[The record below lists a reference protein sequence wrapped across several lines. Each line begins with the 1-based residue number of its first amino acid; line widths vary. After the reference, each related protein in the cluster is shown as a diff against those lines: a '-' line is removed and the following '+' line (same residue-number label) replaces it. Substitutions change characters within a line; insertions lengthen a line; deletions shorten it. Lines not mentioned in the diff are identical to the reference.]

1 MRIGI
6 FTDTYHPDI
15 NGVVT
20 SIKMLER
27 EMKKRGHEVY
37 VFSPDKHEPT
47 DNQNLYMLKSIPLLV
62 AKKFNYRIA
71 TFYSR
76 PIAKEIKELN
86 LDIVHT
92 QSEFSLALFGK
103 IISRKFNIP
112 FIHTYHT
119 MWEDYMHYVVPIKGT
134 RNIYPKRFARNF
146 SRNFVRKAECIITPS
161 KKTEKYLKYRCDVKN
176 KPIYIIPTGI
186 DIEPFNPANFTN
198 EDKNNLKKSIGVNEN
213 EKVILFIGRIGEE
226 KSVDQVLSAMPE
238 VFRTIK
244 DTKFVIV
251 GEGPAKESLMEQ
263 AKKLG
268 IDDKVIFTGSVPWEK
283 VALYYSIGNVFV
295 NASMTET
302 QGLTFIEAMASGVPV
317 VAKYAPNL
325 AEFIHHNE
333 NGLLVKHD
341 KELAKAIM
349 SVLTNKELT
358 NKLKQNGFVTAS
370 QNSSKEFGDKLI
382 EVYTQVIN
390 NYEIKNSDEDKKEK
404 KESEKKSIFNLKK
417 KLLSITKLAKIK
429 KG

>member
-27 EMKKRGHEVY
+27 EMKKRGHEVF
-37 VFSPDKHEPT
+37 VFSPSKHEPT
-47 DNQNLYMLKSIPLLV
+47 ENQNLYMLKSIPLFV
-62 AKKFNYRIA
+62 AKKFKYRIA

-76 PIAKEIKELN
+76 PIAREIKELN

-103 IISRKFNIP
+103 IISRKYNIP

-119 MWEDYMHYVVPIKGT
+119 MWEDYMHYIVPIKGT

-146 SRNFVRKAECIITPS
+146 SKNFVRKSECIITPS
-161 KKTEKYLKYRCDVKN
+161 KKTQKYLKYRCNVKN

-186 DIEPFNPANFTN
+186 DIEPFNPSNFTV
-198 EDKNNLKKSIGVNEN
+198 EDKNNLKKSIGVGEN
-213 EKVILFIGRIGEE
+213 DKVVLFIGRIGEE
-226 KSVDQVLSAMPE
+226 KSIDQILSAMPE
-238 VFRTIK
+238 VFRTLK
-244 DTKFVIV
+244 NTKFVIV
-251 GEGPAKESLMEQ
+251 GEGPAKDTLAEQ

-268 IDDKVIFTGSVPWEK
+268 ISDQVIFTGSVPWEK
-283 VALYYSIGNVFV
+283 VALYYSIGDVFV

-325 AEFIHHNE
+325 AEFIEHNV
-333 NGLLVKHD
+333 NGYLVKYD
-341 KELAKAIM
+341 KEFAKAII
-349 SVLTNKELT
+349 SVLTNKELA
-358 NKLKQNGFVTAS
+358 NKFKENGFITAS

-382 EVYTQVIN
+382 EVYTQVIR
-390 NYEIKNSDEDKKEK
+390 NYEFKKSSEDKENKIET
-404 KESEKKSIFNLKK
+404 EKKSIFNLKK

>member
-37 VFSPDKHEPT
+37 IFSPSKHEPT
-47 DNQNLYMLKSIPLLV
+47 ENQNLYMLKSIPLFV
-62 AKKFNYRIA
+62 AKKFKYRVA

-92 QSEFSLALFGK
+92 HCEFSLALFGK
-103 IISRKFNIP
+103 IISRKFGIP
-112 FIHTYHT
+112 FVHTYHT

-134 RNIYPKRFARNF
+134 RNIYPKRFARSF
-146 SRNFVRKAECIITPS
+146 SKNFVRKADCIIAPS
-161 KKTEKYLKYRCDVKN
+161 KKTEKYLKYRCGIKN

-186 DIEPFNPANFTN
+186 DIDPFNPSNFTN
-198 EDKNNLKKSIGVNEN
+198 EAKNNLKKSIGVNEN
-213 EKVILFIGRIGEE
+213 DKVVLFIGRIGEE
-226 KSVDQVLSAMPE
+226 KSIDQVLSAMPE
-238 VFRTIK
+238 VFKTLP
-244 DTKFVIV
+244 DTKFVLV
-251 GEGPAKESLMEQ
+251 GDGPAKDSLREQ
-263 AKKLG
+263 AIKLG
-268 IDDKVIFTGSVPWEK
+268 ISDKIIFTGPIPWEK
-283 VALYYSIGNVFV
+283 IALYYSIGDVFV
-295 NASMTET
+295 NASTTET

-317 VAKYAPNL
+317 VAKYAHNL

-333 NGLLVKHD
+333 NGLLVRFERDFSKS
-341 KELAKAIM
+341 IV
-349 SVLTNKELT
+349 SVLKNPVLA
-358 NKLKQNGFVTAS
+358 NKLRQNGFITS
-370 QNSSKEFGDKLI
+370 TQNSSKEFGDKLI
-382 EVYTQVIN
+382 EVYTQVIT
-390 NYEIKNSDEDKKEK
+390 NYKIKKSDEDKKNK
-404 KESEKKSIFNLKK
+404 KESEKNSIFNLKK
-417 KLLSITKLAKIK
+417 KLLSITKLARIK

>member
-6 FTDTYHPDI
+6 FSDTYHPDI

-27 EMKKRGHEVY
+27 EMKKRGHEVFI
-37 VFSPDKHEPT
+37 FSPSKHEPT
-47 DNQNLYMLKSIPLLV
+47 ENQNLYMLKSIPLFV

-103 IISRKFNIP
+103 IISRKFSIP

-119 MWEDYMHYVVPIKGT
+119 MWEDYMHYIVPIKGT

-161 KKTEKYLKYRCDVKN
+161 KKTEKYLKYRCQVKN

-186 DIEPFNPANFTN
+186 DIEPFNPANFT
-198 EDKNNLKKSIGVNEN
+198 DADRNNLKKQLGIEET

-226 KSVDQVLSAMPE
+226 KSVDHILLSMPE
-238 VFRTIK
+238 VFK
-244 DTKFVIV
+244 QLNDTKFVIV
-251 GEGPAKESLMEQ
+251 GEGPAKESLIEQ
-263 AKKLG
+263 ANKLG
-268 IDDKVIFTGSVPWEK
+268 IKDKVIFTGSVPWEQI
-283 VALYYSIGNVFV
+283 ALYYSIGDVFV
-295 NASMTET
+295 NASLTET

-317 VAKYAPNL
+317 VARYAPNL
-325 AEFIHHNE
+325 AEFIRNNE
-333 NGLLVKHD
+333 NGLLVKHE
-341 KELAKAIM
+341 KEFAKSIIT
-349 SVLTNKELT
+349 VLTNT
-358 NKLKQNGFVTAS
+358 QIADKLRKNGFITAS

-382 EVYTQVIN
+382 EIYTQVIN
-390 NYEIKNSDEDKKEK
+390 NYKLKKSDLDKEEI
-404 KESEKKSIFNLKK
+404 KESEKRSIFNLRK

>member
-37 VFSPDKHEPT
+37 VFSPSKHEPT
-47 DNQNLYMLKSIPLLV
+47 ENENLYMLKSIPLFV
-62 AKKFNYRIA
+62 AKKFKYRIA
-71 TFYSR
+71 AFYSR
-76 PIAKEIKELN
+76 TIAKEIKELN

-92 QSEFSLALFGK
+92 QSEFSLPLFGK

-119 MWEDYMHYVVPIKGT
+119 MWEDYMHYVVPVKGG
-134 RNIYPKRFARNF
+134 RNIYPKRFARTF
-146 SRNFVRKAECIITPS
+146 SKTFVRKAECIITPS
-161 KKTEKYLKYRCDVKN
+161 KKTEKYLKYRCGVKN

-186 DIEPFNPANFTN
+186 DIEPFNPSNYTE
-198 EDKNNLKKSIGVNEN
+198 EDRNNLKKKIGINKD
-213 EKVILFIGRIGEE
+213 EKVILFLGRLAEE
-226 KSVDQVLSAMPE
+226 KSVDQIILSMPE
-238 VFRTIK
+238 IFKTLTNAKLVL
-244 DTKFVIV
+244 V
-251 GEGPAKESLMEQ
+251 GEGPAKENLEILSQ
-263 AKKLG
+263 KLG
-268 IDDKVIFTGSVPWEK
+268 LQDKIIFTGSVPWEK
-283 VALYYSIGNVFV
+283 VSLYYSIGDVFV
-295 NASMTET
+295 NTSTTET

-325 AEFIHHNE
+325 AEFIHNNE
-333 NGLLVKHD
+333 NGLLIRGE
-341 KELAKAIM
+341 KELPKAVI
-349 SVLTNKELT
+349 SVLN
-358 NKLKQNGFVTAS
+358 NDKLKQKLVSNGFITAS

-382 EVYTQVIN
+382 EVYTQVVEN
-390 NYEIKNSDEDKKEK
+390 HKIKSSTKNKNEK
-404 KESEKKSIFNLKK
+404 KEAEKNSIFDLKK
-417 KLLSITKLAKIK
+417 KLLNITKLAKK